1 MDRSRN
7 NNAVLE
13 RHGSFKKMPG
23 FSLAPTGPER
33 TVLRLTPKVFLVGI
47 TLIKLTTNKLTR
59 ARLTVMLKH
68 Y

>member
-1 MDRSRN
+1 MDPF
-7 NNAVLE
+7 E
-13 RHGSFKKMPG
+13 KMAG
-23 FSLAPTGPER
+23 YRLAPTGLER
-33 TVLRLTPKVFLVGI
+33 TVLQLIPRVLLVGI